1 MIGDAFIQ
9 DGPRGLRFAAP
20 TRVVVA
26 MVYAPIANEV

>member
-1 MIGDAFIQ
+1 VPFGSTEYGSTVVI
-9 DGPRGLRFAAP
+9 